1 MLHGEV
7 ALVVHR
13 DYADQVVVVNP
24 GEGQAKRLDG
34 VAIWGLRLMKLT
46 RLSILGG
53 AL

>member
-13 DYADQVVVVNP
+13 DYADQVVVVDP
-24 GEGQAKRLDG
+24 GEGQTKGFDG
-34 VAIWGLRLMKLT
+34 VTIRGLGLIKLT